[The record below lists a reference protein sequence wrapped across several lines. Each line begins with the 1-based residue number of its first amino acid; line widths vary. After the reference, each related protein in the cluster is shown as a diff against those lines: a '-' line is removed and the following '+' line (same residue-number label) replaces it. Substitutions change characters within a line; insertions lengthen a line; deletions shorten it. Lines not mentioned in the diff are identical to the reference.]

1 MEGGPAVAGH
11 CPMDGSRSS
20 DVVRSL
26 EGADIWR
33 SHAKIFRI
41 LYLNPASDSH
51 HHGSSLPSFTSF
63 LISRKSPCVLSQCPP
78 SPANHHT
85 VSPPLSAIIAT
96 IPFLSLHRTSANI
109 NSTYHRIQVVQL
121 NDDNVLLHSLSR
133 HSGSFLRPMFQQL
146 PMSL

>member
-1 MEGGPAVAGH
+1 MEVIGNHVSPKGIGITIYSYRDLRLRGAGGSVAIS
-11 CPMDGSRSS
+11 DQEVRVARSY
-20 DVVRSL
+20 DN
-26 EGADIWR
+26 E
-33 SHAKIFRI
+33 
-41 LYLNPASDSH
+41 
-51 HHGSSLPSFTSF
+51 
-63 LISRKSPCVLSQCPP
+63 CPP

-121 NDDNVLLHSLSR
+121 NDDIVLLHSLSR